1 MIIGVDGVRLSGQ
14 RLGIGRYIEY
24 LLKHWDTMLQS
35 DEQVVVY
42 VREPFDKVG
51 LGLSDQ
57 FRVEVLPSRLGGV
70 PWEHVELA
78 RRWREMDV
86 LFGPSYTVPLNYRG
100 PCVVA
105 THSVNEAQRGT
116 HPWWYHVTYRV
127 RNQLCARKADA
138 VIVPS
143 QTTRGHVENIYR
155 VPGDRI
161 HIVPEGVDSAFE
173 PVRDEALL
181 RKTRNHYVGGDHPYI
196 LFVGKLSQRRNIP
209 ALVRAFGNLKRE
221 QAIPH
226 KLLLYGPNVLD
237 LPLDGLTSE
246 LGIEDSVVQINE
258 KLADHKDIIPIYG
271 AADLFVHPT
280 AAEGFSLTIVEAL
293 ACGVPV
299 ITVGRGAVG
308 EIVDGAAVT
317 VADPTVEA
325 LTSAMREVL
334 GDPALHA
341 SLRVKGPERAS
352 RFRLEDT
359 SRGTLEVL
367 RQVAAA

>member
-1 MIIGVDGVRLSGQ
+1 MVIGVDGLRLSGQ
-14 RLGIGRYIEY
+14 RLGIGRYLEY
-24 LLKHWDTMLQS
+24 LFKHWDTMLHA
-35 DEQVVVY
+35 DEQVVIY
-42 VREPFDKVG
+42 VPEPFDKDA
-51 LGLSDQ
+51 LGLSDR
-57 FRVEVLPSRLGGV
+57 FRVEVLASRLGGV
-70 PWEHVELA
+70 PWEHAQLA

-86 LFGPSYTVPLNYRG
+86 LFGPSYTVPLNHRG
-100 PCVVA
+100 RCVVA
-105 THSVNEAQRGT
+105 THSVNEAQSGT
-116 HPWWYHVTYRV
+116 HPWWYHLTYRV

-143 QTTRGHVENIYR
+143 QTTRTHVEQIYR
-155 VPGDRI
+155 VPAGRI
-161 HIVPEGVDSAFE
+161 HIVPEGVDAAFE
-173 PVRDEALL
+173 PVQDETIL
-181 RKTRNHYVGGDHPYI
+181 RKTREHYVGGDQPYI

-209 ALVRAFGNLKRE
+209 ELVRAFGNLKRE
-221 QAIPH
+221 QGIPH
-226 KLLLYGPNVLD
+226 KLLLYGPNVLG

-308 EIVDGAAVT
+308 EIVDGAAIT
-317 VADPTVEA
+317 VADPTVDA
-325 LTSAMREVL
+325 LTSAMRDVL
-334 GDPALHA
+334 GDPALQS
-341 SLRVKGPERAS
+341 SLRLKGPERAS
-352 RFRLEDT
+352 HFRLEDT